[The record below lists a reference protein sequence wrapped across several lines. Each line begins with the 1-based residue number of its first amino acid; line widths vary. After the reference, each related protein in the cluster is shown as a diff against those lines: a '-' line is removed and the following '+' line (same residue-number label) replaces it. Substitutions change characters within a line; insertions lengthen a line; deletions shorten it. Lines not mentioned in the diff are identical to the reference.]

1 MSASMTVQAPA
12 GARYGRIALGA
23 IAAAF
28 AIVLVLV
35 VTQVAAPKAGTNVP
49 AGAVAQP
56 TWDHGSSL
64 DVSNVPLIMVNGPAD
79 LPASERGS
87 SSGTSTGAGPTF
99 DHGSST
105 DLANRSIGSDGLKGI
120 LRQPGRN

>member
-1 MSASMTVQAPA
+1 MTVQSAS
-12 GARYGRIALGA
+12 GARYGRTAIGA
-23 IAAAF
+23 IAAAT
-28 AIVLVLV
+28 AIALVLV
-35 VTQVAAPKAGTNVP
+35 VALVAAPKATTTVP

-64 DVSNVPLIMVNGPAD
+64 DVSNAPVIMKAGPAD
-79 LPASERGS
+79 LPASER
-87 SSGTSTGAGPTF
+87 SSGSFSGAGATF

-105 DLANRSIGSDGLKGI
+105 DLANRSVSSQSLKGI